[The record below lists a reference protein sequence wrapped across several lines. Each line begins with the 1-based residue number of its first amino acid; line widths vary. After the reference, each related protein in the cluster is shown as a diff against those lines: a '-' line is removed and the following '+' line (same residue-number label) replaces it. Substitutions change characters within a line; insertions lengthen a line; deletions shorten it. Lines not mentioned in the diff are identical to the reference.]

1 MSLVK
6 QSNKFIFSFS
16 CLPILIFFVLTLLFS
31 TFGGH
36 SVTGQ
41 RPQTVSTIN
50 FTSPTTSNVSSPN
63 NISTTDAI
71 DISMNNIISDNMD
84 KLLNQTILPLIGQP
98 DYMINSDTS
107 DNQTPGKAKREIV
120 QPILTSDSDMI
131 VDNNDQT
138 QKPTTEVSTDMDNI
152 SPVNSPIP
160 FTDNQTVLL
169 QFQNPADT
177 VVIDR
182 LQRIENIAD
191 KQVVNEN
198 ATKTAAKSVQ
208 ESNKMLIQDLTGI
221 RSSLNGSSPSTFQ
234 SVTSS
239 GATGLDN
246 LTDRITSMQDSNN
259 EIMQDVV
266 ELKSSV
272 KEPSHS
278 YILPPIISSI
288 VAAIVSFSAI
298 ILFLCMCKT
307 GPGVQFGELRF
318 KKKYR

>member
-1 MSLVK
+1 VK

-36 SVTGQ
+36 SVTGE

-50 FTSPTTSNVSSPN
+50 FTSPTTSNVSGPN

-84 KLLNQTILPLIGQP
+84 KLMNQTILPLIGQP

-107 DNQTPGKAKREIV
+107 DNQTPGEAKREIV

-138 QKPTTEVSTDMDNI
+138 QKPTTEESTDMDNI
-152 SPVNSPIP
+152 SAVNSPIP

-169 QFQNPADT
+169 QFQDPKDT
-177 VVIDR
+177 IVIDR

-198 ATKTAAKSVQ
+198 ATETAAKSVQ
-208 ESNKMLIQDLTGI
+208 ESNKMLIQELTGI

-234 SVTSS
+234 SVTSN
-239 GATGLDN
+239 GVTGLDN
-246 LTDRITSMQDSNN
+246 LTDRIMSMQKSKNK
-259 EIMQDVV
+259 IMQDVV
-266 ELKSSV
+266 GLSSSV
-272 KEPSHS
+272 QELSRS
-278 YILPPIISSI
+278 NILPPIISSM
-288 VAAIVSFSAI
+288 VAAIVSFSTI
-298 ILFLCMCKT
+298 MLFLRICET
-307 GPGVQFGELRF
+307 GPGIKFGELRF
-318 KKKYR
+318 KKK

>member
-1 MSLVK
+1 MK
-6 QSNKFIFSFS
+6 QGNKFSFSLS

-50 FTSPTTSNVSSPN
+50 FTSPTTSNVSGTN

-107 DNQTPGKAKREIV
+107 DNQTSGEAKREIV

-138 QKPTTEVSTDMDNI
+138 QKPTTEESTDIDNI
-152 SPVNSPIP
+152 SAVNSPIP

-169 QFQNPADT
+169 QFQDPGDT

-221 RSSLNGSSPSTFQ
+221 RSSLNGSSPSTLQ
-234 SVTSS
+234 SGTSN
-239 GATGLDN
+239 GVTGLNN
-246 LTDRITSMQDSNN
+246 LTDRITSMQKSHN

-266 ELKSSV
+266 GLRSFV

-298 ILFLCMCKT
+298 ILFLCMRTT
-307 GPGVQFGELRF
+307 GPGIRFDELRF

>member
-1 MSLVK
+1 MK
-6 QSNKFIFSFS
+6 QGNKFIFSFS

-50 FTSPTTSNVSSPN
+50 FTSPTTSNVSGPN

-107 DNQTPGKAKREIV
+107 DNQTSGEAKREIV

-138 QKPTTEVSTDMDNI
+138 QKPTTEVSTDLDNI
-152 SPVNSPIP
+152 SAVNSPIP

-169 QFQNPADT
+169 QFQDPGDT

-234 SVTSS
+234 SGTSNGVT
-239 GATGLDN
+239 GFNN
-246 LTDRITSMQDSNN
+246 LTDRITSMQKSHN

-266 ELKSSV
+266 GLRSFV

-298 ILFLCMCKT
+298 ILFLCMRTT
-307 GPGVQFGELRF
+307 GPGIRFDELRF

>member
-1 MSLVK
+1 VK

-31 TFGGH
+31 TFGGQ
-36 SVTGQ
+36 SATGQ

-50 FTSPTTSNVSSPN
+50 FTSPTTSNVSGPN

-98 DYMINSDTS
+98 DYMINSD
-107 DNQTPGKAKREIV
+107 NQTSGEAKREIV

-152 SPVNSPIP
+152 SAVNSPIP
-160 FTDNQTVLL
+160 FTDNQTVQL
-169 QFQNPADT
+169 QFQDPLDT

-208 ESNKMLIQDLTGI
+208 ESNKMLIQNLTGI
-221 RSSLNGSSPSTFQ
+221 RSSFNGSSPSTFQ
-234 SVTSS
+234 SATSNGVTGSN
-239 GATGLDN
+239 N
-246 LTDRITSMQDSNN
+246 LTDRITSMQKFNN

-266 ELKSSV
+266 GLRSSV

-288 VAAIVSFSAI
+288 VAAIVSFSAV
-298 ILFLCMCKT
+298 ILFLYTRTT
-307 GPGVQFGELRF
+307 GPGIRFDELRF

>member
-1 MSLVK
+1 VK
-6 QSNKFIFSFS
+6 QSNKSIFLFS

-50 FTSPTTSNVSSPN
+50 FTSPPTSNVSGPN

-98 DYMINSDTS
+98 DYMINSYTS
-107 DNQTPGKAKREIV
+107 DNQTPGEAKREIV

-152 SPVNSPIP
+152 SAVNSPIP

-169 QFQNPADT
+169 QFQDPGDT

-234 SVTSS
+234 SVTSN
-239 GATGLDN
+239 GVTGLNN
-246 LTDRITSMQDSNN
+246 LTDRITSMQKSNN

-266 ELKSSV
+266 GLRSFV
-272 KEPSHS
+272 KEPSNS

-298 ILFLCMCKT
+298 ILFLCTRTT
-307 GPGVQFGELRF
+307 GPGIRFDELRF

>member
-1 MSLVK
+1 VK

-31 TFGGH
+31 NFGNQ

-41 RPQTVSTIN
+41 KPQTVSTIN
-50 FTSPTTSNVSSPN
+50 FTSPTTSNVSNPN

-71 DISMNNIISDNMD
+71 DNSMNNIISDNMD

-138 QKPTTEVSTDMDNI
+138 KKPTTDIDNI
-152 SPVNSPIP
+152 SAVNSPIP

-169 QFQNPADT
+169 QFQDPADT

-182 LQRIENIAD
+182 LQRIENTAN
-191 KQVVNEN
+191 KQAVNEN
-198 ATKTAAKSVQ
+198 ATRTAAKSVQ
-208 ESNKMLIQDLTGI
+208 ESNTMLIHDLTEI
-221 RSSLNGSSPSTFQ
+221 RSTLNGSSPSTFQ

-239 GATGLDN
+239 GMTGLDN
-246 LTDRITSMQDSNN
+246 LTDRITSMQKSANK
-259 EIMQDVV
+259 ILQDVV
-266 ELKSSV
+266 GLSSFV
-272 KEPSHS
+272 QEPSRS

-307 GPGVQFGELRF
+307 GPGVKFGELRF

>member
-1 MSLVK
+1 MK
-6 QSNKFIFSFS
+6 QGNKFIFSFS

-50 FTSPTTSNVSSPN
+50 FTSPTTSNVSGSN

-107 DNQTPGKAKREIV
+107 DNQTSGEAKREIV

-138 QKPTTEVSTDMDNI
+138 QKPTTEVSTDLDNI
-152 SPVNSPIP
+152 SAVNSPIP

-169 QFQNPADT
+169 QFQDPGDT

-234 SVTSS
+234 SGTSN
-239 GATGLDN
+239 GVTGLNN
-246 LTDRITSMQDSNN
+246 LTDRITSMQKSHN

-266 ELKSSV
+266 GLRSFV

-298 ILFLCMCKT
+298 ILFLCMRTT
-307 GPGVQFGELRF
+307 GPGIRFDELRF

>member
-1 MSLVK
+1 MK
-6 QSNKFIFSFS
+6 QSNKSIFLFS
-16 CLPILIFFVLTLLFS
+16 CLPILTFFVLTLLFS
-31 TFGGH
+31 TFGGQ

-63 NISTTDAI
+63 NISTMDAI

-84 KLLNQTILPLIGQP
+84 NLLNQTILPLIGQP
-98 DYMINSDTS
+98 EHMINSDTL
-107 DNQTPGKAKREIV
+107 DNQTSGEAKREIV

-138 QKPTTEVSTDMDNI
+138 QKPTTEESTDMDYI
-152 SPVNSPIP
+152 GAVNSPIP

-169 QFQNPADT
+169 QFQDPADT

-208 ESNKMLIQDLTGI
+208 ESNKMLIQDLMGI

-234 SVTSS
+234 SVTSN
-239 GATGLDN
+239 GATGLNN
-246 LTDRITSMQDSNN
+246 LTDRITSMQKSNN

-266 ELKSSV
+266 GFRSFV

-298 ILFLCMCKT
+298 ILFLCMRTT
-307 GPGVQFGELRF
+307 GPGIRFDELRF

>member
-1 MSLVK
+1 MK
-6 QSNKFIFSFS
+6 QGNKFIFSFS

-50 FTSPTTSNVSSPN
+50 FTSPTTSNVSGPN

-107 DNQTPGKAKREIV
+107 DNQTSGEAKREIV
-120 QPILTSDSDMI
+120 QPILTSDSDMT

-138 QKPTTEVSTDMDNI
+138 QKPTTEVSTDLDNI
-152 SPVNSPIP
+152 SAVNSPIP

-169 QFQNPADT
+169 QFQDPGDT

-234 SVTSS
+234 SGTSN
-239 GATGLDN
+239 GVTGLNN
-246 LTDRITSMQDSNN
+246 LTDRITSMQKSNN

-266 ELKSSV
+266 GLRSFV

-298 ILFLCMCKT
+298 ILFLCMRTT
-307 GPGVQFGELRF
+307 GPGIRFDELRF

>member
-1 MSLVK
+1 M
-6 QSNKFIFSFS
+6 
-16 CLPILIFFVLTLLFS
+16 LLFY

-50 FTSPTTSNVSSPN
+50 FTSPTTSNVSGPN

-84 KLLNQTILPLIGQP
+84 KLLNQTILPLIVQP
-98 DYMINSDTS
+98 NYMINSDTS
-107 DNQTPGKAKREIV
+107 DNQTSGEAKREIV

-152 SPVNSPIP
+152 SAVNSPIP

-169 QFQNPADT
+169 QFQDPGDT

-208 ESNKMLIQDLTGI
+208 ESNKMLIQDLMGI

-234 SVTSS
+234 SVTSN
-239 GATGLDN
+239 GVTGLNN
-246 LTDRITSMQDSNN
+246 LTDRITSMQKSNN

-266 ELKSSV
+266 GLRSFV

-298 ILFLCMCKT
+298 ILFLCMRTT
-307 GPGVQFGELRF
+307 GPGIRFDELRF

>member
-1 MSLVK
+1 MK
-6 QSNKFIFSFS
+6 QNNKFIYSFR
-16 CLPILIFFVLTLLFS
+16 CLSILIFFVLTLLFS
-31 TFGGH
+31 TFGGQ

-50 FTSPTTSNVSSPN
+50 FTSPTTSNVSGPN

-98 DYMINSDTS
+98 DYMINSD
-107 DNQTPGKAKREIV
+107 NQTSGEAKREIV

-138 QKPTTEVSTDMDNI
+138 QKPTTEVSTDMENI
-152 SPVNSPIP
+152 SAVNSPIP

-169 QFQNPADT
+169 QFQDPGDT

-208 ESNKMLIQDLTGI
+208 ESNKMLIQNLTGI

-234 SVTSS
+234 SATSN
-239 GATGLDN
+239 GVTGLNN
-246 LTDRITSMQDSNN
+246 LTDRITSMQKSNN

-266 ELKSSV
+266 GLRSFV

-298 ILFLCMCKT
+298 ILFLCKRTT
-307 GPGVQFGELRF
+307 GPGIRFDELRF

>member
-1 MSLVK
+1 MK

-16 CLPILIFFVLTLLFS
+16 CLTILIFFVLTLLFS
-31 TFGGH
+31 TFGGQ

-63 NISTTDAI
+63 NISTMDAI
-71 DISMNNIISDNMD
+71 DISMDNIISDNMD

-98 DYMINSDTS
+98 EHMINSDTF
-107 DNQTPGKAKREIV
+107 DNQTPGEAKREIV

-138 QKPTTEVSTDMDNI
+138 QKSTTEESTDMDNI
-152 SPVNSPIP
+152 RASNSPIP

-169 QFQNPADT
+169 QFQDPADT

-182 LQRIENIAD
+182 LQWIENIAD

-208 ESNKMLIQDLTGI
+208 ESNRMLIQGLTGI
-221 RSSLNGSSPSTFQ
+221 RPSLNGSSPSTFL
-234 SVTSS
+234 SAI
-239 GATGLDN
+239 GNGITGLNN
-246 LTDRITSMQDSNN
+246 LTERITSMQKSNN

-266 ELKSSV
+266 GLRSSV
-272 KEPSHS
+272 KEPHHS

-298 ILFLCMCKT
+298 ILFLGTRST
-307 GPGVQFGELRF
+307 GPGIKFDELRF

>member
-1 MSLVK
+1 MK

-16 CLPILIFFVLTLLFS
+16 CLPILIFLTLLFS

-50 FTSPTTSNVSSPN
+50 FTSPTTSNVSGSN

-71 DISMNNIISDNMD
+71 DISMNDIISDNID
-84 KLLNQTILPLIGQP
+84 KLLNHTILPLIGQT
-98 DYMINSDTS
+98 DYIINSDTS
-107 DNQTPGKAKREIV
+107 DNQTSGEAKREIV

-138 QKPTTEVSTDMDNI
+138 QEPTTEESTDMDYI
-152 SPVNSPIP
+152 SAVNSPIP
-160 FTDNQTVLL
+160 FTDNQTVQL
-169 QFQNPADT
+169 QFQDPWDS

-234 SVTSS
+234 SVTSN
-239 GATGLDN
+239 GVTGLNN
-246 LTDRITSMQDSNN
+246 LTDRITSMQKSNN

-266 ELKSSV
+266 GLRSFV

-298 ILFLCMCKT
+298 ILFLCMRTT
-307 GPGVQFGELRF
+307 GPGIRFDELRF

>member
-1 MSLVK
+1 VR

-16 CLPILIFFVLTLLFS
+16 CLPILIFFVLTLVFS
-31 TFGGH
+31 TFGGQ

-50 FTSPTTSNVSSPN
+50 FTSPTISNVSSPN
-63 NISTTDAI
+63 NIPTADAI
-71 DISMNNIISDNMD
+71 DISMNNTISDNRD

-98 DYMINSDTS
+98 DFMINSDTF
-107 DNQTPGKAKREIV
+107 DNQTPGEAKREIV
-120 QPILTSDSDMI
+120 QPILTSGSDMI

-138 QKPTTEVSTDMDNI
+138 QKSTTEESTDMDNI
-152 SPVNSPIP
+152 SSVNGPIQ

-169 QFQNPADT
+169 QFQDPADT

-182 LQRIENIAD
+182 LQRLENIAN
-191 KQVVNEN
+191 KQVVNEK

-208 ESNKMLIQDLTGI
+208 GSNKMLIQDLTGI

-234 SVTSS
+234 SVTSN
-239 GATGLDN
+239 GVTGLNN
-246 LTDRITSMQDSNN
+246 LTDRITFMQKSNN

-266 ELKSSV
+266 GLRSSV
-272 KEPSHS
+272 KEQSHS
-278 YILPPIISSI
+278 YILPPIISGI

-298 ILFLCMCKT
+298 ILFLCTRMI
-307 GPGVQFGELRF
+307 GPGIKFGELRF
-318 KKKYR
+318 KNKYR

>member
-1 MSLVK
+1 MK
-6 QSNKFIFSFS
+6 QSNKSIFLFS
-16 CLPILIFFVLTLLFS
+16 CLPILTFFVLTLLFS
-31 TFGGH
+31 TFGGQ

-50 FTSPTTSNVSSPN
+50 FTSPTTSNVSGT

-107 DNQTPGKAKREIV
+107 DNQTSGEAKREIV

-138 QKPTTEVSTDMDNI
+138 QKPTTEESTDMDYI
-152 SPVNSPIP
+152 GAVNSPIP

-169 QFQNPADT
+169 QFQDPADT

-208 ESNKMLIQDLTGI
+208 ESNRMLIQELTGI

-234 SVTSS
+234 SVI
-239 GATGLDN
+239 GNGVTGLNN
-246 LTDRITSMQDSNN
+246 LTERITSMQKSNN

-266 ELKSSV
+266 GLRSFV

>member
-1 MSLVK
+1 MK
-6 QSNKFIFSFS
+6 QSNKSIFLFS
-16 CLPILIFFVLTLLFS
+16 CLPILIFFVLTFLFS

-36 SVTGQ
+36 PVTGQ

-50 FTSPTTSNVSSPN
+50 FTSPTTSNASGPN

-107 DNQTPGKAKREIV
+107 DNQTPGEAKREIV

-138 QKPTTEVSTDMDNI
+138 QKRTTEESTDIDNI
-152 SPVNSPIP
+152 SAANSPIP

-169 QFQNPADT
+169 QFQDPGDT

-234 SVTSS
+234 SVTSN
-239 GATGLDN
+239 GVTGLNN
-246 LTDRITSMQDSNN
+246 LTDRIAS
-259 EIMQDVV
+259 MQDVV
-266 ELKSSV
+266 GLRSFV

-298 ILFLCMCKT
+298 ILFLCTRTT
-307 GPGVQFGELRF
+307 GPGIRFDELRF

>member
-1 MSLVK
+1 VK

-16 CLPILIFFVLTLLFS
+16 LPILIFFVLTLLFS

-36 SVTGQ
+36 SVTGE

-50 FTSPTTSNVSSPN
+50 FTSPTTSNVSGPN

-84 KLLNQTILPLIGQP
+84 KLMNQTILPLIGQP

-107 DNQTPGKAKREIV
+107 DNQTPGEAKREIV

-138 QKPTTEVSTDMDNI
+138 QKPTTEESTDMDNI
-152 SPVNSPIP
+152 SAVNSPIP

-169 QFQNPADT
+169 QFQDPKDT
-177 VVIDR
+177 IVIDR

-198 ATKTAAKSVQ
+198 ATETAAKSVQ
-208 ESNKMLIQDLTGI
+208 ESNKMLIQELTGI

-234 SVTSS
+234 SVTSN
-239 GATGLDN
+239 GVTGLDN
-246 LTDRITSMQDSNN
+246 LTDRIMSMQKSKNK
-259 EIMQDVV
+259 IMQDVV
-266 ELKSSV
+266 GLSSSV
-272 KEPSHS
+272 QELSRS
-278 YILPPIISSI
+278 NILPPIISSM
-288 VAAIVSFSAI
+288 VAAIVSFSTI
-298 ILFLCMCKT
+298 ILFLRICET
-307 GPGVQFGELRF
+307 GPGIKFGELRF
-318 KKKYR
+318 KKK

>member
-1 MSLVK
+1 VK

-16 CLPILIFFVLTLLFS
+16 CLPILTFFVLTLLFS
-31 TFGGH
+31 TFGGQ

-63 NISTTDAI
+63 NISTIDAI

-84 KLLNQTILPLIGQP
+84 KLLNHTILPLIGQP
-98 DYMINSDTS
+98 EHMINSDTF
-107 DNQTPGKAKREIV
+107 DDQTSGEAKREIV

-138 QKPTTEVSTDMDNI
+138 QKPITEESTDMDNI
-152 SPVNSPIP
+152 RAANSPIP

-169 QFQNPADT
+169 QFQDSADT

-182 LQRIENIAD
+182 LQRIENIAN
-191 KQVVNEN
+191 KQVINEN

-208 ESNKMLIQDLTGI
+208 GSNKMLIQDLTGI

-234 SVTSS
+234 SVTSN
-239 GATGLDN
+239 GVTGLNN
-246 LTDRITSMQDSNN
+246 LTDRITFMQKSNN

-266 ELKSSV
+266 GLRSSV

-278 YILPPIISSI
+278 YILAPIISGI

-298 ILFLCMCKT
+298 ILFLCTRTT
-307 GPGVQFGELRF
+307 GPGIKFDELRF

>member
-1 MSLVK
+1 VK

-50 FTSPTTSNVSSPN
+50 FTSPTTSNVSGPN

-71 DISMNNIISDNMD
+71 DISMNNIISDNVD
-84 KLLNQTILPLIGQP
+84 KLMNQTILPLIGQP
-98 DYMINSDTS
+98 NYMINSDTS
-107 DNQTPGKAKREIV
+107 DNQTSGEAKREIV
-120 QPILTSDSDMI
+120 QPILTS
-131 VDNNDQT
+131 DQT

-152 SPVNSPIP
+152 SAVNSPIP

-169 QFQNPADT
+169 QFQDPGDT

-208 ESNKMLIQDLTGI
+208 ESNKMLIQDLMGI

-234 SVTSS
+234 SVTSN
-239 GATGLDN
+239 GVTGLNN
-246 LTDRITSMQDSNN
+246 LTDRITSMQKSTN

-266 ELKSSV
+266 GLRSFV

-298 ILFLCMCKT
+298 ILFLCMRTT
-307 GPGVQFGELRF
+307 GPGIRFDELRF

>member
-1 MSLVK
+1 MK
-6 QSNKFIFSFS
+6 QSNKSIFLFS
-16 CLPILIFFVLTLLFS
+16 CLPILIFFVLTFLFS

-50 FTSPTTSNVSSPN
+50 FTSPTTSNVSGPN

-107 DNQTPGKAKREIV
+107 DNQTPGEAKREIV

-138 QKPTTEVSTDMDNI
+138 QKPATEESTGMDNI
-152 SPVNSPIP
+152 SAVNSPIP

-169 QFQNPADT
+169 QFQDPGDT

-234 SVTSS
+234 SVTSN
-239 GATGLDN
+239 GVTGLNN
-246 LTDRITSMQDSNN
+246 LTDRITSMQKSNN
-259 EIMQDVV
+259 EILQDVV
-266 ELKSSV
+266 GLRSFV

-298 ILFLCMCKT
+298 ILFLCTRTT
-307 GPGVQFGELRF
+307 GPGIRFDELRF

>member
-1 MSLVK
+1 VK

-16 CLPILIFFVLTLLFS
+16 CLPILILFVLTLLSS

-36 SVTGQ
+36 TVTGQ

-71 DISMNNIISDNMD
+71 DISMSNIISDNMD

-107 DNQTPGKAKREIV
+107 DNQTPGEARREIV

-131 VDNNDQT
+131 VGNSEMES
-138 QKPTTEVSTDMDNI
+138 QKPATEESSDIDNI
-152 SPVNSPIP
+152 RNVNSPIP
-160 FTDNQTVLL
+160 FADNQTVLL
-169 QFQNPADT
+169 QFQDPPDT
-177 VVIDR
+177 DVIDR
-182 LQRIENIAD
+182 LQRIEKIAN
-191 KQVVNEN
+191 KQAVNEN
-198 ATKTAAKSVQ
+198 TTRIAAKSVQ
-208 ESNKMLIQDLTGI
+208 ESNKMLIQDLGGV
-221 RSSLNGSSPSTFQ
+221 RSTLNGSSPSTFQ

-246 LTDRITSMQDSNN
+246 LTDRITSMQKSNN
-259 EIMQDVV
+259 KILQDVV
-266 ELKSSV
+266 GLSSSV
-272 KEPSHS
+272 QEPSRS
-278 YILPPIISSI
+278 YILPPITSSI

-298 ILFLCMCKT
+298 MLFLCVCKT
-307 GPGVQFGELRF
+307 GPGVKFGELRF

>member
-1 MSLVK
+1 VK

-16 CLPILIFFVLTLLFS
+16 YLPVLIFFVLTLLFF
-31 TFGGH
+31 TFGGQ

-50 FTSPTTSNVSSPN
+50 FTSPTNSNVSSPN
-63 NISTTDAI
+63 NMSTMDGI
-71 DISMNNIISDNMD
+71 DISMNNLISDNMD
-84 KLLNQTILPLIGQP
+84 NLLSQTILPLIGQP
-98 DYMINSDTS
+98 EHMTNSDTF
-107 DNQTPGKAKREIV
+107 DNQTSGEAKREIV

-138 QKPTTEVSTDMDNI
+138 QKPTTEESTDMDNI
-152 SPVNSPIP
+152 RAANSPIP

-169 QFQNPADT
+169 QFQDPADT

-191 KQVVNEN
+191 RQVVNEN

-208 ESNKMLIQDLTGI
+208 ESNKMLIPELTGI
-221 RSSLNGSSPSTFQ
+221 RSSLNGSSPSAFQ
-234 SVTSS
+234 PVI
-239 GATGLDN
+239 GNGVTGLNN
-246 LTDRITSMQDSNN
+246 LSDRITSMQKSNN
-259 EIMQDVV
+259 EIIQEVAG
-266 ELKSSV
+266 LRSSV
-272 KEPSHS
+272 EEPSHS

-288 VAAIVSFSAI
+288 VAVIVSFSAI
-298 ILFLCMCKT
+298 ILFLCTRTKR
-307 GPGVQFGELRF
+307 PGIKFDELRF

>member
-1 MSLVK
+1 MK
-6 QSNKFIFSFS
+6 QGNKFIFSFS
-16 CLPILIFFVLTLLFS
+16 CLPILILFVLTLLFS

-50 FTSPTTSNVSSPN
+50 FTSPTTSNVSGPN

-107 DNQTPGKAKREIV
+107 DNQTSGEAKREIV
-120 QPILTSDSDMI
+120 QPILISDSDMT

-138 QKPTTEVSTDMDNI
+138 QKPTTEVSTDLDNI
-152 SPVNSPIP
+152 SAVNSPIP

-169 QFQNPADT
+169 QFQDPGDT

-234 SVTSS
+234 SGTSN
-239 GATGLDN
+239 GVTGLNN
-246 LTDRITSMQDSNN
+246 LTDRITSMQKSHN

-266 ELKSSV
+266 GLRSFV

-298 ILFLCMCKT
+298 ILFLCMRTT
-307 GPGVQFGELRF
+307 GPGIRFDELRF

>member
-1 MSLVK
+1 M
-6 QSNKFIFSFS
+6 
-16 CLPILIFFVLTLLFS
+16 
-31 TFGGH
+31 
-36 SVTGQ
+36 
-41 RPQTVSTIN
+41 
-50 FTSPTTSNVSSPN
+50 
-63 NISTTDAI
+63 DAI

-84 KLLNQTILPLIGQP
+84 KFLNQTILPLIGQP
-98 DYMINSDTS
+98 EHMTNSDTF
-107 DNQTPGKAKREIV
+107 DNQTSGEAKREIV

-138 QKPTTEVSTDMDNI
+138 QKPTTEESTDMDNI
-152 SPVNSPIP
+152 RAANSPIP

-169 QFQNPADT
+169 KFQDSADT
-177 VVIDR
+177 VVTDR

-198 ATKTAAKSVQ
+198 ATKIATKSVQ
-208 ESNKMLIQDLTGI
+208 ESNRMLIQELTRI

-234 SVTSS
+234 SVI
-239 GATGLDN
+239 GNGVTGLDN
-246 LTDRITSMQDSNN
+246 LTDRITSMQNSNN
-259 EIMQDVV
+259 EIIQDVV
-266 ELKSSV
+266 GLRLSV

-298 ILFLCMCKT
+298 ILFLCTRMT
-307 GPGVQFGELRF
+307 RPGIKFDELIS

>member
-1 MSLVK
+1 MK

-16 CLPILIFFVLTLLFS
+16 SLQILTLLALMLLFF
-31 TFGGH
+31 TCGH

-71 DISMNNIISDNMD
+71 GISMNNIMSDNMD
-84 KLLNQTILPLIGQP
+84 KYLNQTILPLIGQP
-98 DYMINSDTS
+98 NSVIKSDTS
-107 DNQTPGKAKREIV
+107 DNQTPEESKREIV

-131 VDNNDQT
+131 VGNDDQS
-138 QKPTTEVSTDMDNI
+138 QKTTTEESTDIDNTRDI
-152 SPVNSPIP
+152 NSPIP
-160 FTDNQTVLL
+160 FADNQTVLL
-169 QFQNPADT
+169 QFQDPGDT

-182 LQRIENIAD
+182 LQRIENVAD

-198 ATKTAAKSVQ
+198 ATRTAAKSVQ
-208 ESNKMLIQDLTGI
+208 ESNKMLIQDLMGI

-239 GATGLDN
+239 GVTGLDN
-246 LTDRITSMQDSNN
+246 LTDRITSIQKSNN
-259 EIMQDVV
+259 KILQG
-266 ELKSSV
+266 LSSPV
-272 KEPSHS
+272 QEPSRS
-278 YILPPIISSI
+278 YILPPVISSI
-288 VAAIVSFSAI
+288 VAAIVSFSAVM
-298 ILFLCMCKT
+298 LFLRMSKT
-307 GPGVQFGELRF
+307 GPGVKFSELRF

>member
-1 MSLVK
+1 MK
-6 QSNKFIFSFS
+6 QGNKFIFSFS

-50 FTSPTTSNVSSPN
+50 FTSPTTSNVSGPN

-107 DNQTPGKAKREIV
+107 DNQTSGEAKREIV
-120 QPILTSDSDMI
+120 QPILISDSDMI

-138 QKPTTEVSTDMDNI
+138 QKPTTEVSTDLDNI
-152 SPVNSPIP
+152 SAVNSPIP

-169 QFQNPADT
+169 QFQDPGDT

-234 SVTSS
+234 SGTSN
-239 GATGLDN
+239 GVTGLNN
-246 LTDRITSMQDSNN
+246 LTDRITSMQKSHN

-266 ELKSSV
+266 GLRSFV

-298 ILFLCMCKT
+298 ILFLCMRTT
-307 GPGVQFGELRF
+307 GPGIRFDELRF

>member
-1 MSLVK
+1 MK
-6 QSNKFIFSFS
+6 QGNKFIFSFS

-50 FTSPTTSNVSSPN
+50 FTSPTTSNVSGPN

-107 DNQTPGKAKREIV
+107 DNQTSGEAKREIV

-138 QKPTTEVSTDMDNI
+138 QKPTTEVSTDLDNI
-152 SPVNSPIP
+152 SAVNSPIP

-169 QFQNPADT
+169 QFQDPGDT

-234 SVTSS
+234 SGTSN
-239 GATGLDN
+239 GVTGLNN
-246 LTDRITSMQDSNN
+246 LTDRITSMQKSHN

-266 ELKSSV
+266 GLRSFV
-272 KEPSHS
+272 KEPSNS

-298 ILFLCMCKT
+298 ILFLCMRTT
-307 GPGVQFGELRF
+307 GPGIRFDELRF

>member
-1 MSLVK
+1 MK
-6 QSNKFIFSFS
+6 QGNKFIFSFS
-16 CLPILIFFVLTLLFS
+16 CLPILIFFVLPLLFS

-50 FTSPTTSNVSSPN
+50 FTSPTTSNVSGPN

-107 DNQTPGKAKREIV
+107 DNQTSGEAKREIV

-138 QKPTTEVSTDMDNI
+138 QKPTTEVSTDLD
-152 SPVNSPIP
+152 NSPIP

-169 QFQNPADT
+169 QFQDPGDT

-234 SVTSS
+234 SGTSN
-239 GATGLDN
+239 GVTGLNN
-246 LTDRITSMQDSNN
+246 LTDRITSMQKSHN

-266 ELKSSV
+266 GLRSFV

-298 ILFLCMCKT
+298 ILFLCMRTT
-307 GPGVQFGELRF
+307 GPGIRFDELRL

>member
-1 MSLVK
+1 VK
-6 QSNKFIFSFS
+6 QSNKFIFSFT

-31 TFGGH
+31 TFGGQ

-84 KLLNQTILPLIGQP
+84 KLLNHTILPLLGQQ
-98 DYMINSDTS
+98 DYMNNSDTF
-107 DNQTPGKAKREIV
+107 DNQTSGEAKREII
-120 QPILTSDSDMI
+120 QSILTSDSDMI
-131 VDNNDQT
+131 VDNNDQN
-138 QKPTTEVSTDMDNI
+138 QKPTTEVGTAMDNI
-152 SPVNSPIP
+152 SAVNSPIP

-169 QFQNPADT
+169 HFQDPGDT

-182 LQRIENIAD
+182 LQRIKNIAD
-191 KQVVNEN
+191 KQVGNEN

-234 SVTSS
+234 SVTSN
-239 GATGLDN
+239 GVTGLNN
-246 LTDRITSMQDSNN
+246 LTDRITSMQKSNN

-266 ELKSSV
+266 GLRSFV

-278 YILPPIISSI
+278 YILPPIISGI

-298 ILFLCMCKT
+298 ILFLCMRTT
-307 GPGVQFGELRF
+307 GPGLRFDELRF

>member
-1 MSLVK
+1 MK
-6 QSNKFIFSFS
+6 QNNKFIYSFS
-16 CLPILIFFVLTLLFS
+16 CLSILIFFVLTLLFS
-31 TFGGH
+31 TFGGQ

-50 FTSPTTSNVSSPN
+50 FTSPTTSNVSGPD

-98 DYMINSDTS
+98 DYMINSD
-107 DNQTPGKAKREIV
+107 NQTSGEAKREIV

-138 QKPTTEVSTDMDNI
+138 QKPTTEVSTDMENI
-152 SPVNSPIP
+152 SAVNSPIP

-169 QFQNPADT
+169 QFQDPGDT

-191 KQVVNEN
+191 RQVLNEN

-208 ESNKMLIQDLTGI
+208 ESNKMLIQELAGI

-234 SVTSS
+234 SVTSN
-239 GATGLDN
+239 GVTGLNN
-246 LTDRITSMQDSNN
+246 LTNRITSMQKSNN

-266 ELKSSV
+266 GLRSFV

-298 ILFLCMCKT
+298 ILFLCKRTT
-307 GPGVQFGELRF
+307 GPGIRFDELRF

>member
-1 MSLVK
+1 MK
-6 QSNKFIFSFS
+6 QGNKFIFSFS

-31 TFGGH
+31 TFGGQ

-50 FTSPTTSNVSSPN
+50 FTSPTTSNVSGTN

-107 DNQTPGKAKREIV
+107 NNQTSGEAKREIV
-120 QPILTSDSDMI
+120 QPILTSESDMI

-138 QKPTTEVSTDMDNI
+138 QEPITEESTDMDYI
-152 SPVNSPIP
+152 SAVNSPIP
-160 FTDNQTVLL
+160 FTDNQTVQL
-169 QFQNPADT
+169 QFQDPADI

-182 LQRIENIAD
+182 LQGIENIAD

-198 ATKTAAKSVQ
+198 ATKTVAKSVQ
-208 ESNKMLIQDLTGI
+208 ESNKMLIQDLTGV
-221 RSSLNGSSPSTFQ
+221 RLSLNGSSPSTFQ
-234 SVTSS
+234 SVTSN
-239 GATGLDN
+239 GVTGLNN
-246 LTDRITSMQDSNN
+246 LTDRITSMQKSHN

-266 ELKSSV
+266 GLRSFV

-298 ILFLCMCKT
+298 ILFLCIRTT
-307 GPGVQFGELRF
+307 GPGIRLD
-318 KKKYR
+318 

>member
-1 MSLVK
+1 VK

-31 TFGGH
+31 TFGGQ

-71 DISMNNIISDNMD
+71 DISMNDIISDNMD

-98 DYMINSDTS
+98 DYMINTDTS
-107 DNQTPGKAKREIV
+107 DNQTRGEAKREIV

-138 QKPTTEVSTDMDNI
+138 QKPTTEESTDIDNI
-152 SPVNSPIP
+152 SAVNSPIP

-169 QFQNPADT
+169 QFQDSADT

-182 LQRIENIAD
+182 LQRIENTAN

-208 ESNKMLIQDLTGI
+208 GSNKMLIQDLTGI
-221 RSSLNGSSPSTFQ
+221 RSSLNSYSPSTFQ
-234 SVTSS
+234 SVTSN
-239 GATGLDN
+239 GVKGLNN
-246 LTDRITSMQDSNN
+246 LTDRITSLQKSNN
-259 EIMQDVV
+259 EIMQDAVG
-266 ELKSSV
+266 LRSSV
-272 KEPSHS
+272 KEPSRS
-278 YILPPIISSI
+278 YILPPIISGI
-288 VAAIVSFSAI
+288 VASIVSFSAI
-298 ILFLCMCKT
+298 MLFLRICRT
-307 GPGVQFGELRF
+307 GPGIKFGELRF
-318 KKKYR
+318 KKKYK

>member
-1 MSLVK
+1 MK

-50 FTSPTTSNVSSPN
+50 FTSPTTSNVSGPN

-84 KLLNQTILPLIGQP
+84 KLLYQTILPLIGQP
-98 DYMINSDTS
+98 NYMINSDTS
-107 DNQTPGKAKREIV
+107 DNQTSGEAIREIV
-120 QPILTSDSDMI
+120 QPILTT
-131 VDNNDQT
+131 DQT

-152 SPVNSPIP
+152 SAVNSPIP

-169 QFQNPADT
+169 QFQDPGDT

-208 ESNKMLIQDLTGI
+208 ESNKMLIQDLMGI

-234 SVTSS
+234 SVTSN
-239 GATGLDN
+239 GVTGLNN
-246 LTDRITSMQDSNN
+246 LTDRITSMQKSNN

-266 ELKSSV
+266 GLRSFV

-278 YILPPIISSI
+278 YFLPPIINSI

-298 ILFLCMCKT
+298 ILFLCMRTT
-307 GPGVQFGELRF
+307 GPGIRFDELRF